1 LLNKI
6 LTVGFLLLIVGKL
19 FFRPQLSAVRKWFDG
34 VINAMLIAIA
44 IAYAIQVALW
54 LSS

>member
-1 LLNKI
+1 MLNKVLTICFI
-6 LTVGFLLLIVGKL
+6 LLFVGKML
-19 FFRPQLSAVRKWFDG
+19 FRPQFSAVRKWFDG

-44 IAYAIQVALW
+44 IAYAIQVVLW